1 MQFPPLSI
9 SKSAKNICPLSG
21 GIGIMLFKEGPSTR
35 CVHYGRSIDPLT
47 HVMNT
52 PIMENTAFAYET
64 FESWR
69 EVALGEKPGDIY
81 SRNSNPT
88 IRALNEK
95 MAALEGTEAATDFS
109 TGMAAI
115 NTILFALL
123 SPGQRAVTIKDA
135 YGATYLHFK
144 EILPRF
150 GIHCELCET
159 NDEEAIL
166 AAIAKGCDVLY
177 LESPTNPLLHV
188 VDFEKLFA
196 AARKVG
202 AVTIADNTFGTP
214 INQHPIDLGA
224 DLVVHSATKFIGGHN
239 DLLAGVVC
247 GKGELVKKV
256 YRYRELVGPSLDPHR
271 ASLLLRSLK
280 TLALR
285 VERQNKNAIAMARF
299 LERHA
304 KVLRVN
310 YPGLESHPMHEVAKK
325 QMPGGY
331 GGVLSFEIVGGL
343 EAVARVLPHLKYAY
357 MAANLGQVDTVVGP
371 PSLTSHVECTEE
383 ERRAAGIPE
392 GLIRYAAGIED
403 TEDLIADMDQALSI
417 L

>member
-1 MQFPPLSI
+1 MP
-9 SKSAKNICPLSG
+9 
-21 GIGIMLFKEGPSTR
+21 FKEGPSTR
-35 CVHYGRSIDPLT
+35 CVHHKRSIDPST
-47 HVMNT
+47 HTMNV
-52 PIMENTAFAYET
+52 PIMENAAFAYET

-69 EVALGEKPGDIY
+69 EVALGKRPGDIY

-95 MAALEGTEAATDFS
+95 MAALEGAEASTDFS

-115 NTILFALL
+115 NTTLFALL

-144 EILPRF
+144 KILPRF
-150 GIHCELCET
+150 GIHCEICET

-177 LESPTNPLLHV
+177 LESPTNPLLRV
-188 VDFEKLFA
+188 VDFEKLFTA
-196 AARKVG
+196 AHKV
-202 AVTIADNTFGTP
+202 AAITIADNTLGTP
-214 INQHPIDLGA
+214 INQQPIDLGA
-224 DLVVHSATKFIGGHN
+224 DLVIHSATKFIGGHN
-239 DLLAGVVC
+239 DLLAGLVC
-247 GKGELVKKV
+247 GKEELVKRV
-256 YRYRELVGPSLDPHR
+256 YRYRELTGPSLDPHR

-285 VERQNKNAIAMARF
+285 IERQNNNALAMARF
-299 LERHA
+299 LEGHP
-304 KVLRVN
+304 KVVKVN
-310 YPGLESHPMHEVAKK
+310 YPGLESHLMHEVARK

-343 EAVARVLPHLKYAY
+343 EAVARVLPRLRYAY

-392 GLIRYAAGIED
+392 GLIRYAVGIED
-403 TEDLIADMDQALSI
+403 IEDLIDDMKQALSI

>member
-1 MQFPPLSI
+1 VILLSLGDI
-9 SKSAKNICPLSG
+9 S
-21 GIGIMLFKEGPSTR
+21 IMPFKEGPSTR
-35 CVHYGRSIDPLT
+35 CVHYGRSIDRST
-47 HVMNT
+47 HAMNI
-52 PIMENTAFAYET
+52 PIMENAAFAYET

-69 EVALGEKPGDIY
+69 EVALGKKPGDIY

-95 MAALEGTEAATDFS
+95 MAALEGAEAATDFS

-115 NTILFALL
+115 NTTLFALL

-135 YGATYLHFK
+135 YGGTYLHFK

-150 GIHCELCET
+150 GIRCELCET
-159 NDEEAIL
+159 QDEEAIL
-166 AAIAKGCDVLY
+166 TTIAKGCDLLY
-177 LESPTNPLLHV
+177 LESPTNPMLRV
-188 VDFEKLFA
+188 VDLEKLFVA
-196 AARKVG
+196 AHKVG
-202 AVTIADNTFGTP
+202 AITVADNTFGTP

-247 GKGELVKKV
+247 GNSELVKKI

-285 VERQNKNAIAMARF
+285 VERQNQNALAMARF
-299 LERHA
+299 LEDHA
-304 KVLRVN
+304 KVLKVN
-310 YPGLESHPMHEVAKK
+310 YPGLERHPMHRIAKK

-343 EAVARVLPHLKYAY
+343 ETVARVLPHLKYAY

-392 GLIRYAAGIED
+392 GLIRYAVGIED
-403 TEDLIADMDQALSI
+403 TEDLIADMDQALSN

>member
-1 MQFPPLSI
+1 M
-9 SKSAKNICPLSG
+9 NI
-21 GIGIMLFKEGPSTR
+21 
-35 CVHYGRSIDPLT
+35 
-47 HVMNT
+47 
-52 PIMENTAFAYET
+52 PIMENAAFAYET

-95 MAALEGTEAATDFS
+95 IAALEGAEAATDFS

-115 NTILFALL
+115 NTTLFALL

-150 GIHCELCET
+150 GVRCELCET

-166 AAIAKGCDVLY
+166 AEIAEGCDVLY
-177 LESPTNPLLHV
+177 LESPTNPLLRV

-196 AARKVG
+196 AAHKVG
-202 AVTIADNTFGTP
+202 AITIADNTFGTP
-214 INQHPIDLGA
+214 INQHPIELGA

-285 VERQNKNAIAMARF
+285 VERQNKNALAMARF
-299 LERHA
+299 LEKHT
-304 KVLRVN
+304 KVLKVN

-331 GGVLSFEIVGGL
+331 GGVLSFEIVSGL
-343 EAVARVLPHLKYAY
+343 EAVARVLPCLKYAY

>member
-1 MQFPPLSI
+1 
-9 SKSAKNICPLSG
+9 
-21 GIGIMLFKEGPSTR
+21 
-35 CVHYGRSIDPLT
+35 
-47 HVMNT
+47 MNT
-52 PIMENTAFAYET
+52 PIMENAAFAYGT
-64 FESWR
+64 VESWR
-69 EVALGEKPGDIY
+69 DVALGKKPGDIY

-88 IRALNEK
+88 MRALNEK
-95 MAALEGTEAATDFS
+95 MAALEGAEAATDFS

-115 NTILFALL
+115 STSLFALL

-144 EILPRF
+144 DILPRF
-150 GIHCELCET
+150 GIHCESCET

-166 AAIAKGCDVLY
+166 AAIAKGCDLLY
-177 LESPTNPLLHV
+177 LETPTNPLLRV
-188 VDFEKLFA
+188 VDLEKLFVA
-196 AARKVG
+196 AHRVG
-202 AVTIADNTFGTP
+202 AITFVDNTFGTP

-239 DLLAGVVC
+239 DLLAGLVC
-247 GKGELVKKV
+247 GKNELVKKI
-256 YRYRELVGPSLDPHR
+256 YRYRELTGPSLDPHR
-271 ASLLLRSLK
+271 ANLLLRSLK

-285 VERQNKNAIAMARF
+285 VERQNQNALAMARF
-299 LERHA
+299 LEKHA
-304 KVLRVN
+304 KVLKVN
-310 YPGLESHPMHEVAKK
+310 YPGLESHPMHKVAKK

-343 EAVARVLPHLKYAY
+343 EAVARVLPRLKYAY

-392 GLIRYAAGIED
+392 GLIRYAVGIED

>member
-1 MQFPPLSI
+1 
-9 SKSAKNICPLSG
+9 
-21 GIGIMLFKEGPSTR
+21 MLPKEGPSTR
-35 CVHYGRSIDPLT
+35 CVHYGRSIDPST
-47 HVMNT
+47 HTMNI
-52 PIMENTAFAYET
+52 PIMENAAFAYEDL
-64 FESWR
+64 ESWR
-69 EVALGEKPGDIY
+69 EVALGKRPGDIY

-88 IRALNEK
+88 VRAFNEK
-95 MAALEGTEAATDFS
+95 IAALEGAEAATDFS

-115 NTILFALL
+115 NATLFALL

-135 YGATYLHFK
+135 YGATYLHFT

-150 GIHCELCET
+150 GIRCELFET
-159 NDEEAIL
+159 ENEASIL
-166 AAIAKGCDVLY
+166 ATIAKGCDILF
-177 LESPTNPLLHV
+177 LETPTNPLLRV
-188 VDFEKLFA
+188 VDLEKMFGA
-196 AARKVG
+196 AHKQG
-202 AVTIADNTFGTP
+202 AIAIADNTFATS

-239 DLLAGVVC
+239 DLTAGVVC
-247 GKGELVKKV
+247 GKSELVNKI
-256 YRYRELVGPSLDPHR
+256 YHYRELVGPSLDAHR

-285 VERQNKNAIAMARF
+285 VERQNENALAMARF
-299 LERHA
+299 LEKHA
-304 KVLRVN
+304 KVLKVN
-310 YPGLESHPMHEVAKK
+310 YPGLESHPMHSVAKK

-343 EAVARVLPHLKYAY
+343 EAVSRVLPRLKYAY

-392 GLIRYAAGIED
+392 GLIRYSAGIED
-403 TEDLIADMDQALSI
+403 TEDLIADMNQALSV

>member
-1 MQFPPLSI
+1 M
-9 SKSAKNICPLSG
+9 NI
-21 GIGIMLFKEGPSTR
+21 
-35 CVHYGRSIDPLT
+35 
-47 HVMNT
+47 
-52 PIMENTAFAYET
+52 PIMENAAFAYEDL
-64 FESWR
+64 ESWR
-69 EVALGEKPGDIY
+69 EVALGKKPGDIY

-88 IRALNEK
+88 VRAFNEK
-95 MAALEGTEAATDFS
+95 IAALEGAEAATDFS

-115 NTILFALL
+115 SATLFALL

-135 YGATYLHFK
+135 YGATYLHFT

-150 GIHCELCET
+150 GIRCELCDT
-159 NDEEAIL
+159 DDEASIL
-166 AAIAKGCDVLY
+166 TAIAKGCDVLF
-177 LESPTNPLLHV
+177 LETPTNPLLRV
-188 VDFEKLFA
+188 VDLEKMFDA
-196 AARKVG
+196 AHKKG
-202 AVTIADNTFGTP
+202 AITIADNTFATS

-247 GKGELVKKV
+247 GKSELVNKI
-256 YRYRELVGPSLDPHR
+256 YHYRELVGPSLDAHR

-285 VERQNKNAIAMARF
+285 VERQNENALAMARF
-299 LERHA
+299 LDKHA
-304 KVLRVN
+304 KVLKVN
-310 YPGLESHPMHEVAKK
+310 YPGLESHPMHNVAKK

-343 EAVARVLPHLKYAY
+343 EAVSRVLPRLKYAY

-392 GLIRYAAGIED
+392 GLIRYSAGIED
-403 TEDLIADMDQALSI
+403 IEDLIADMNEALSV

>member
-1 MQFPPLSI
+1 
-9 SKSAKNICPLSG
+9 
-21 GIGIMLFKEGPSTR
+21 
-35 CVHYGRSIDPLT
+35 
-47 HVMNT
+47 MNMPT
-52 PIMENTAFAYET
+52 IENAAFAYEDLN
-64 FESWR
+64 SWR
-69 EVALGEKPGDIY
+69 EVALGKKPGDIY

-88 IRALNEK
+88 VRAFNEK
-95 MAALEGTEAATDFS
+95 MAALEGAEAATDFS

-115 NTILFALL
+115 STMLFALL

-150 GIHCELCET
+150 GIRCELCET

-177 LESPTNPLLHV
+177 LESPTNPLLRV
-188 VDFEKLFA
+188 VDLEKLFA
-196 AARKVG
+196 AAHKVG
-202 AVTIADNTFGTP
+202 GITITDNTFATP
-214 INQHPIDLGA
+214 INQHPIDHGA
-224 DLVVHSATKFIGGHN
+224 DLVIHSATKFIGGHN
-239 DLLAGVVC
+239 DLTAGVVC
-247 GKGELVKKV
+247 GRAELITKI
-256 YRYRELVGPSLDPHR
+256 YRYRELVGPSLDAHR

-285 VERQNKNAIAMARF
+285 VERQNENALAMARF
-299 LERHA
+299 LEKHA
-304 KVLRVN
+304 KVLKVN
-310 YPGLESHPMHEVAKK
+310 YPGLEGHPMHKVAKK

-343 EAVARVLPHLKYAY
+343 DAVSRVLPRLKYAY

-392 GLIRYAAGIED
+392 GLIRYSVGIED
-403 TEDLIADMDQALSI
+403 IEDLIADMNQALSV

>member
-1 MQFPPLSI
+1 
-9 SKSAKNICPLSG
+9 
-21 GIGIMLFKEGPSTR
+21 MLPKEGPSTR
-35 CVHYGRSIDPLT
+35 CVHYGRSIDPST
-47 HVMNT
+47 HTMNV
-52 PIMENTAFAYET
+52 PIMENAAFAYENL
-64 FESWR
+64 ESWR
-69 EVALGEKPGDIY
+69 EVALGKRPGDIY

-88 IRALNEK
+88 VRAFNEK
-95 MAALEGTEAATDFS
+95 IAALEGAEAATDFS

-115 NTILFALL
+115 SATLFALL
-123 SPGQRAVTIKDA
+123 SPGHRAVTIKDA
-135 YGATYLHFK
+135 YGATYLHFT

-150 GIHCELCET
+150 GIRCELCDTE
-159 NDEEAIL
+159 NEEAIL

-177 LESPTNPLLHV
+177 LETPTNPLLRV
-188 VDFEKLFA
+188 VDLEKMFA
-196 AARKVG
+196 AAHKQD
-202 AVTIADNTFGTP
+202 AITIADNTFGTS

-239 DLLAGVVC
+239 DLTAGVVC
-247 GKGELVKKV
+247 GKSELVNKI
-256 YRYRELVGPSLDPHR
+256 YHHRELVGPSLDAHR

-285 VERQNKNAIAMARF
+285 VERQNENALAMARF
-299 LERHA
+299 LEKHA
-304 KVLRVN
+304 KVLKVN
-310 YPGLESHPMHEVAKK
+310 YPGLESHPMHNVAKK

-343 EAVARVLPHLKYAY
+343 EAVSRVLPRLKYAY

-392 GLIRYAAGIED
+392 GLIRYSAGIED
-403 TEDLIADMDQALSI
+403 IEDLITDMNEALSV

>member
-1 MQFPPLSI
+1 M
-9 SKSAKNICPLSG
+9 
-21 GIGIMLFKEGPSTR
+21 MFKEGPSTR

-47 HVMNT
+47 HAMNI
-52 PIMENTAFAYET
+52 PIMENAAFAYGT

-95 MAALEGTEAATDFS
+95 MAALEGAEAATDFS

-115 NTILFALL
+115 NTTLFALL

-150 GIHCELCET
+150 GIRCELCET

-166 AAIAKGCDVLY
+166 AEIAEGCDVLY
-177 LESPTNPLLHV
+177 LESPTNPLLRV

-196 AARKVG
+196 AAHKVG
-202 AVTIADNTFGTP
+202 AITIADNTFGTP
-214 INQHPIDLGA
+214 INQHPIELGA

-247 GKGELVKKV
+247 GKSELVKKV

-285 VERQNKNAIAMARF
+285 VERQNKNALAMARF
-299 LERHA
+299 LEKHT
-304 KVLRVN
+304 KVLKVN
-310 YPGLESHPMHEVAKK
+310 YPGLESHPMHNVAKK

-331 GGVLSFEIVGGL
+331 GGVLSFEIIGGL
-343 EAVARVLPHLKYAY
+343 EAVARVLPRLKYAY

-371 PSLTSHVECTEE
+371 PSLTSHVECTEG

-392 GLIRYAAGIED
+392 GLIRYAVGIED
-403 TEDLIADMDQALSI
+403 TEDLIADMDEALSI